1 MEEELTAKLDR
12 LPFSTEGNDEEY
24 EILEEAVQKAEAEIR
39 KHIRI
44 EQQCKICIDNLEER
58 VENLEK

>member
-1 MEEELTAKLDR
+1 VEANAED
-12 LPFSTEGNDEEY
+12 Y

-44 EQQCKICIDNLEER
+44 EQQCKICIDTLEEK
-58 VENLEK
+58 VEFLEK